1 MPGEQ
6 RVGISATASYL
17 PPDWVSAAQ
26 LEDWSGIPEEV
37 FIKRFGLDGKHVARD
52 GEHVSNMAA
61 EAGRRLLEE
70 SGTDPASIDAV
81 VYFGSTWKDYQVWQA
96 APKIVD
102 ELGCT
107 RAFALE
113 LDYVSCGS
121 VVALRVAK
129 ALAASDKELDRI
141 LLVGASR
148 ESHLIDYLDAG
159 SRFAF
164 NFGDG
169 AVAALVE
176 RRAEASSLLATS
188 MKTDGSLSHH
198 VKVPA
203 GGSVLPASHE
213 TVDKGQHML
222 RVEDTAAMKLRLD
235 QVSLG
240 NFLEVCHDSA
250 RRSAVCLDEIDW
262 VLPIHLKQ
270 SMHSALLAALGVG
283 EDRAV
288 YLRDTGHMSG
298 VDNILALDRLS
309 RSGRL
314 AQGDLVLMV
323 AAGTGYTW
331 GATLVRWG
339 RSG

>member
-6 RVGISATASYL
+6 RVGVSATATYL
-17 PPDWVSAAQ
+17 PRDWVSAAQ
-26 LEDWSGIPEEV
+26 LEQWSGIPEEV
-37 FIKRFGLDGKHVARD
+37 FITRFGLDGKHVAGD
-52 GEHVSNMAA
+52 GEHVSSMAA
-61 EAGRRLLEE
+61 RAGRLLLEE
-70 SGTDPASIDAV
+70 SGIDPASIDAV
-81 VYFGSTWKDYQVWQA
+81 IYFGSTWKDYQVWQA
-96 APKIVD
+96 APKIAD
-102 ELGCT
+102 DLGCT

-121 VVALRVAK
+121 VVALRAAK
-129 ALAASDKELDRI
+129 ALAESDDELERI

-148 ESHLIDYLDAG
+148 ESHLIDYSDAG

-176 RRAEASSLLATS
+176 RHAEANSLLATS
-188 MKTDGSLSHH
+188 MKTDGSLSRH

-203 GGSVLPASHE
+203 GGSVFPASHE

-222 RVEDTAAMKLRLD
+222 RVEDTAAMKVRLD
-235 QVSLG
+235 EVSLD
-240 NFLEVCHDSA
+240 NFLEVCRDSA
-250 RRSAVCLDEIDW
+250 RRSRISLDQVDW
-262 VLPIHLKQ
+262 VLPIHMKQ

-283 EDRAV
+283 EDRAI

-331 GATLVRWG
+331 GATVVRWG
-339 RSG
+339 KAS